1 MANGTPGSSP
11 PAPLPGWLGPIVTV
25 TTQVG
30 VPTVIAGV
38 LLWFVL
44 TRMGTTLDVIEHA
57 EEDRTR
63 IVAAMQETLVDALD
77 RQTKSFEAAMHENIM
92 TNQRIAEDMK
102 RDRQELLQ
110 RFRTPS
116 RAGAD

>member
-1 MANGTPGSSP
+1 MANGTAPSSQ
-11 PAPLPGWLGPIVTV
+11 PLPGWLGPIVQV

-44 TRMGTTLDVIEHA
+44 FKMGGTLDMIQHQ

-63 IVAAMQETLVDALD
+63 IVKAMQESFLASQREQTDAFDKSIKANIEANKVMSDRFIDALKAIK
-77 RQTKSFEAAMHENIM
+77 Q
-92 TNQRIAEDMK
+92 
-102 RDRQELLQ
+102 
-110 RFRTPS
+110 
-116 RAGAD
+116 

>member
-1 MANGTPGSSP
+1 MGNGSVGPAGPGQN
-11 PAPLPGWLGPIVTV
+11 LPGWLGPIVTV

-44 TRMGTTLDVIEHA
+44 FKMGGTLDLIQHQ

-63 IVAAMQETLVDALD
+63 IVAAMQDSFIAALGKQNDAFDKSMQRNIEANKMMADRFIDALKD
-77 RQTKSFEAAMHENIM
+77 V
-92 TNQRIAEDMK
+92 K
-102 RDRQELLQ
+102 R
-110 RFRTPS
+110 
-116 RAGAD
+116 GAP